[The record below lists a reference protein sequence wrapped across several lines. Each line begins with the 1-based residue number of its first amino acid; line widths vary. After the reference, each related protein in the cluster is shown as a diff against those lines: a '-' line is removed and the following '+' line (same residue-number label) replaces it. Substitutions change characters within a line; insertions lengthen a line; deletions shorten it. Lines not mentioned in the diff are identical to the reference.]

1 MMRIHGLYLHNIRGI
16 SQLEL
21 SELPETGVVV
31 IHGDNE
37 AGKSTIMD
45 AIDACL
51 NYKYSGFPK
60 DIKSLVPA
68 DGSGWPEI
76 RLDLSIGPYRME
88 IYKQFSSSAASKKCE
103 LKLHSPKKARLRG
116 DEAENEF
123 RSIISEYLDTDLL
136 DALFVRQGK
145 LHHSLAAA
153 GIPSVESSL
162 QSGHIWN
169 EGNGSANAT
178 AKDSGDATAKDTAGI
193 ASEIPENAGFFTV
206 SGTSTEQA
214 QEESRLLAAVNAE
227 YSRYYTAK
235 TGKSAK
241 ELKAA
246 EEELS
251 AARSRYDEAKKQL
264 DHVAGYV
271 AEYEELSEREKLA
284 AGEIPNAEQEYAN
297 AEAAK
302 QNAETVQQRLSDAVD
317 SVRQAMQQKNSQSEL
332 LEVRTALIDELE
344 QEQSRRDEL
353 SAQLQQAEETAAQEA
368 VIIDQLQDTK
378 NKADAKYRVQRD
390 RHKAV
395 RVSSNKLRN
404 AQRAQE
410 LRDLLDTV
418 EGIDIKIAE
427 ARAELAALPA
437 YIDRSAWQRLRQAH
451 DDVVVEQKLA
461 DAHAARLELCAGSPT
476 TVTVVDDTGS
486 RDISLG
492 SAVQSGAGEH
502 DEQAT
507 EKFQP
512 EHSLA
517 LSDGMSLQFGDI
529 TAVYRSAHREQED
542 SQSAV
547 SALEQSRAQLDELLR
562 EFHCSDLESAEKIYT
577 RCDALEG
584 EITALR
590 NRRAGVVGDK
600 DIDDVVQELAG
611 LDQYAKDGGAVD
623 LGTEPGTAPTEPGTA
638 PTESGTETSADQLAG
653 LTADEIAAEL
663 SAAEAAEERA
673 REELEVAANKLAAYD
688 GRPAETEAM
697 RVRERYGLA
706 NERVVAAEEK
716 VSASADSASM
726 EKLRENVELANMH
739 WQKALN
745 EREAAQ
751 AAADDADVSM
761 AMRNWEGAKAHLA
774 QLQKT
779 IRDAENRKLALT
791 SHIEAAT
798 GAAERLHKAEAQLE
812 NRKADYAVVERRA
825 HAAARL
831 RETLIRHRD
840 AARQR
845 YMEPFARE
853 LERFARVVFDQSVS
867 FELDESLAISQRI
880 IGDQALETEHLSG
893 GAQEQLALL
902 VRFAVAAL
910 TARGQQGSTTAGE
923 LPIIP
928 VPVMVDDALGS
939 TDARR
944 LRLMATLFSEIARQ
958 TQVFVL
964 TCMPERYSRVVGAQR
979 YSMRELTAG

>member
-1 MMRIHGLYLHNIRGI
+1 MMRIHSLNLHNVRGI

-103 LKLHSPKKARLRG
+103 LKFQSPKKASLRG

-123 RSIISEYLDTDLL
+123 RVIISEYLDTDLL

-162 QSGHIWN
+162 QSGHIWY
-169 EGNGSANAT
+169 EGNGSVNTT
-178 AKDSGDATAKDTAGI
+178 AQDIAGTAI
-193 ASEIPENAGFFTV
+193 EIPENVDFSPV

-227 YSRYYTAK
+227 YARYYTAK
-235 TGKSAK
+235 TGKPAK

-246 EEELS
+246 EEELN
-251 AARSRYDEAKKQL
+251 AAQSRYDEAKKQL

-284 AGEIPNAEQEYAN
+284 AGEIPDAEHEYAN
-297 AEAAK
+297 SEAAK
-302 QNAETVQQRLSDAVD
+302 QNAETVQQRLSDAVE
-317 SVRQAMQQKNSQSEL
+317 SVRQAMQQKNSQLEL
-332 LEVRTALIDELE
+332 LEARTALIDELK

-353 SAQLQQAEETAAQEA
+353 SEQLQQAEEAARQEA

-378 NKADAKYRVQRD
+378 NKADAKYRAQRD

-395 RVSSNKLRN
+395 RAASSKLRN

-410 LRDLLDTV
+410 LRHLLDQV
-418 EGIDIKIAE
+418 EGIDTKIGE

-486 RDISLG
+486 REISLG
-492 SAVQSGAGEH
+492 SPVLSGAGEH

-517 LSDGMSLQFGDI
+517 LSDGMSVQFGDI
-529 TAVYRSAHREQED
+529 TAIYRSAQREQED
-542 SQSAV
+542 TQSAL
-547 SALEQSRAQLDELLR
+547 SALEQARAHLDELLR
-562 EFHCSDLESAEKIYT
+562 EFQCSDLESAEKIYT
-577 RCDALEG
+577 TCDALDG

-611 LDQYAKDGGAVD
+611 LDQYVNDGGVAD
-623 LGTEPGTAPTEPGTA
+623 SGTEPDTEIA
-638 PTESGTETSADQLAG
+638 TETSADQLAG
-653 LTADEIAAEL
+653 LTVDEIATEL
-663 SAAEAAEERA
+663 STAEAAEEQA
-673 REELEVAANKLAAYD
+673 REELEDAANKLAVYD

-706 NERVVAAEEK
+706 TERVVNAKEK
-716 VSASADSASM
+716 VSVSADSASM

-739 WQKALN
+739 WQQAIN

-761 AMRNWEGAKAHLA
+761 AMRNWEGAKAHLV
-774 QLQKT
+774 QLQRT
-779 IRDAENRKLALT
+779 IREAENRKLALT

-798 GAAERLHKAEAQLE
+798 GAAERLHKAEAALE

-880 IGDQALETEHLSG
+880 IGDEALETEHLSG

-910 TARGQQGSTTAGE
+910 TAHGQQGSTAAGE

>member
-1 MMRIHGLYLHNIRGI
+1 MMRIHALNLHNVRGI
-16 SQLEL
+16 SQMEL
-21 SELPETGVVV
+21 SELPEAGVIV

-45 AIDACL
+45 AINACL
-51 NYKYSGFPK
+51 NRRYSGFPK
-60 DIKSLVPA
+60 EIKSLVPA

-103 LKLHSPKKARLRG
+103 LKFQSPKRASLRG

-123 RSIISEYLDTDLL
+123 RSIISEYLDTKLL
-136 DALFVRQGK
+136 KTLFVRQGEID
-145 LHHSLAAA
+145 HSLAAA

-162 QSGHIWN
+162 QSGHTWN
-169 EGNGSANAT
+169 EGNGSAHART
-178 AKDSGDATAKDTAGI
+178 KDIAGI
-193 ASEIPENAGFFTV
+193 ASEISENAGFSTAP
-206 SGTSTEQA
+206 GTSTEQA

-227 YSRYYTAK
+227 YARYYTAK
-235 TGKSAK
+235 TGKPAK

-246 EEELS
+246 KEELS
-251 AARSRYDEAKKQL
+251 AAQSRYDEAKKQL
-264 DHVAGYV
+264 DDVARYV
-271 AEYEELSEREKLA
+271 AEYEELSEREKIA
-284 AGEIPNAEQEYAN
+284 AGEIPNAEQEYADS
-297 AEAAK
+297 EAAK
-302 QNAETVQQRLSDAVD
+302 QNAETVQQRLSDAVE

-332 LEVRTALIDELE
+332 LEARTALINELE
-344 QEQSRRDEL
+344 QEQSSRDEL
-353 SAQLQQAEETAAQEA
+353 SEQLQQAEEAATKEA
-368 VIIDQLQDTK
+368 VIIDQLLDMK
-378 NKADAKYRVQRD
+378 NKADTKYRAQRD
-390 RHKAV
+390 RHKAA
-395 RVSSNKLRN
+395 RVASNKLRN

-410 LRDLLDTV
+410 LRHLLDKV
-418 EGIDIKIAE
+418 EGIDTKIAE
-427 ARAELAALPA
+427 ARAQLAALPA

-486 RDISLG
+486 REISLG
-492 SAVQSGAGEH
+492 SAVQSGAGEF
-502 DEQAT
+502 DEHAT

-517 LSDGMSLQFGDI
+517 LSDGMSVQFGDI
-529 TAVYRSAHREQED
+529 TAIYRSAQREQED
-542 SQSAV
+542 TQSAL
-547 SALEQSRAQLDELLR
+547 STLEHARAHLDELLR
-562 EFHCSDLESAEKIYT
+562 EFQCSDLESAEKIYT
-577 RCDALEG
+577 KCDALDG

-590 NRRAGVVGDK
+590 NRRAGVVGEK

-611 LDQYAKDGGAVD
+611 LKQYAEDGGVAD
-623 LGTEPGTAPTEPGTA
+623 SGTEPGP
-638 PTESGTETSADQLAG
+638 ETSADQLAG
-653 LTADEIAAEL
+653 FTADEIAAEL
-663 SAAEAAEERA
+663 SAAEAAEEKA
-673 REELEVAANKLAAYD
+673 REELEAAANKLAVYD

-706 NERVVAAEEK
+706 TERVVNAEEK

-726 EKLRENVELANMH
+726 EKLREKVELTNMQ
-739 WQKALN
+739 WQQAIN

-751 AAADDADVSM
+751 AASDDADVSM
-761 AMRNWEGAKAHLA
+761 AVRDWEGAKAHLV

-779 IRDAENRKLALT
+779 IREAENRKLALT

-812 NRKADYAVVERRA
+812 NRKTDYAVVERRA
-825 HAAARL
+825 HAAHRL

-867 FELDESLAISQRI
+867 FELDEDLAISQRI
-880 IGDQALETEHLSG
+880 IGDEALETEHLSG

-910 TARGQQGSTTAGE
+910 TAHGQQGSTGAGE

-964 TCMPERYSRVVGAQR
+964 TCMPDRYSRVVDAQR

>member
-1 MMRIHGLYLHNIRGI
+1 
-16 SQLEL
+16 
-21 SELPETGVVV
+21 
-31 IHGDNE
+31 
-37 AGKSTIMD
+37 
-45 AIDACL
+45 
-51 NYKYSGFPK
+51 
-60 DIKSLVPA
+60 
-68 DGSGWPEI
+68 
-76 RLDLSIGPYRME
+76 
-88 IYKQFSSSAASKKCE
+88 
-103 LKLHSPKKARLRG
+103 
-116 DEAENEF
+116 
-123 RSIISEYLDTDLL
+123 
-136 DALFVRQGK
+136 
-145 LHHSLAAA
+145 
-153 GIPSVESSL
+153 
-162 QSGHIWN
+162 
-169 EGNGSANAT
+169 
-178 AKDSGDATAKDTAGI
+178 
-193 ASEIPENAGFFTV
+193 
-206 SGTSTEQA
+206 
-214 QEESRLLAAVNAE
+214 
-227 YSRYYTAK
+227 
-235 TGKSAK
+235 
-241 ELKAA
+241 
-246 EEELS
+246 
-251 AARSRYDEAKKQL
+251 
-264 DHVAGYV
+264 
-271 AEYEELSEREKLA
+271 
-284 AGEIPNAEQEYAN
+284 
-297 AEAAK
+297 
-302 QNAETVQQRLSDAVD
+302 
-317 SVRQAMQQKNSQSEL
+317 MQQKNSQLEL
-332 LEVRTALIDELE
+332 LEARTALIDELK

-353 SAQLQQAEETAAQEA
+353 SEQLQQAEEAARQEA

-378 NKADAKYRVQRD
+378 NKADAKYRAQRD

-395 RVSSNKLRN
+395 RVASSKLRN

-410 LRDLLDTV
+410 LRHLLDQV
-418 EGIDIKIAE
+418 EGIDTKIGE

-486 RDISLG
+486 REISLG
-492 SAVQSGAGEH
+492 SPVLSGAGEH

-517 LSDGMSLQFGDI
+517 LSDGMSVQFGDI
-529 TAVYRSAHREQED
+529 TAIYRSAQREQED
-542 SQSAV
+542 TQSAL
-547 SALEQSRAQLDELLR
+547 SALEQARAHLDELLR
-562 EFHCSDLESAEKIYT
+562 EFQCSDLESAEKVYT
-577 RCDALEG
+577 TCDALDG

-611 LDQYAKDGGAVD
+611 LDQYVNDGGVAD
-623 LGTEPGTAPTEPGTA
+623 SGTEPGTEIA
-638 PTESGTETSADQLAG
+638 TETSADQLAG
-653 LTADEIAAEL
+653 LTVDEIATEL
-663 SAAEAAEERA
+663 STAEAAEEQA
-673 REELEVAANKLAAYD
+673 REELEDAANKLAVYD

-706 NERVVAAEEK
+706 TERVVNAKEK
-716 VSASADSASM
+716 VSVSADSASM

-739 WQKALN
+739 WQQAIN

-761 AMRNWEGAKAHLA
+761 AMRNWEGAKAHLV
-774 QLQKT
+774 QLQRT
-779 IRDAENRKLALT
+779 IREAENRKLALT

-880 IGDQALETEHLSG
+880 IGDEALETEHLSG

-910 TARGQQGSTTAGE
+910 TAHGQQGSTAAGE

>member
-88 IYKQFSSSAASKKCE
+88 IYKQFSISAASKKCE

-169 EGNGSANAT
+169 EGTGSANAT
-178 AKDSGDATAKDTAGI
+178 AKDTGDATAKDKAGI
-193 ASEIPENAGFFTV
+193 ASESPENAGFFTV
-206 SGTSTEQA
+206 SGTNTEQA

-227 YSRYYTAK
+227 YARYYTAK

-251 AARSRYDEAKKQL
+251 AAQTRYDEAKKQL

-332 LEVRTALIDELE
+332 LEARTALIDELA

-353 SAQLQQAEETAAQEA
+353 STQLQQAEETAAQEA

-418 EGIDIKIAE
+418 KGIDTKIAE

-476 TVTVVDDTGS
+476 TVTVVDDAGS

-492 SAVQSGAGEH
+492 SSGQSGAGEH

-517 LSDGMSLQFGDI
+517 LSDGMSVQFGDI
-529 TAVYRSAHREQED
+529 TAVYRSAQREQED
-542 SQSAV
+542 SQSAL
-547 SALEQSRAQLDELLR
+547 SALEQARAHLDELLR

-577 RCDALEG
+577 KCDALDG

-600 DIDDVVQELAG
+600 DIDDAVQELAG
-611 LDQYAKDGGAVD
+611 LDQYAKDGGLAD
-623 LGTEPGTAPTEPGTA
+623 SGTEPGTA
-638 PTESGTETSADQLAG
+638 PTESGTEMSADQLAG

-663 SAAEAAEERA
+663 NAAEAAEEQA

-706 NERVVAAEEK
+706 IERVVAAEEK

-739 WQKALN
+739 WQQALN

-751 AAADDADVSM
+751 AAAEDADVSM

-825 HAAARL
+825 QAAARL

-880 IGDQALETEHLSG
+880 IGDEALATEHLSG

-910 TARGQQGSTTAGE
+910 TARGQQGSTAAGE

>member
-1 MMRIHGLYLHNIRGI
+1 MMRIHSLNLHNVRGI

-103 LKLHSPKKARLRG
+103 LKFQSPKKASLRG

-123 RSIISEYLDTDLL
+123 RVIISEYLDTDLL

-162 QSGHIWN
+162 QSGHIWY
-169 EGNGSANAT
+169 EGNGSVNTT
-178 AKDSGDATAKDTAGI
+178 AQDIAGTAI
-193 ASEIPENAGFFTV
+193 ENSENVDFSSV

-227 YSRYYTAK
+227 YARYYTAK
-235 TGKSAK
+235 TGKPAK

-246 EEELS
+246 EEELN
-251 AARSRYDEAKKQL
+251 AAQSRYDEAKKQL

-284 AGEIPNAEQEYAN
+284 AGEIPDAEHEYAN
-297 AEAAK
+297 SEAAK
-302 QNAETVQQRLSDAVD
+302 QNAETVQQRLSDAVE
-317 SVRQAMQQKNSQSEL
+317 SVRQAMQQKNSQLEL
-332 LEVRTALIDELE
+332 LEARTALIDELK

-353 SAQLQQAEETAAQEA
+353 SEQLQQAEEAARQEA

-378 NKADAKYRVQRD
+378 NKADAKYRAQRD
-390 RHKAV
+390 RHKGV
-395 RVSSNKLRN
+395 RVASSKLRN

-410 LRDLLDTV
+410 LRHLLDQV
-418 EGIDIKIAE
+418 EGIDTKIAE
-427 ARAELAALPA
+427 ARAELAALPS

-486 RDISLG
+486 REISLG
-492 SAVQSGAGEH
+492 SPVLSGAGEH

-517 LSDGMSLQFGDI
+517 LSDGMSVQFGDI
-529 TAVYRSAHREQED
+529 TAIYRSAQREQED
-542 SQSAV
+542 TQSAL
-547 SALEQSRAQLDELLR
+547 SALEQARAHLDELLR
-562 EFHCSDLESAEKIYT
+562 EFQCSDLESAEKVYT
-577 RCDALEG
+577 TCDALDG

-590 NRRAGVVGDK
+590 NRRAGVAGDK
-600 DIDDVVQELAG
+600 DMDDVVQELAG
-611 LDQYAKDGGAVD
+611 LDQYANDGGVAD
-623 LGTEPGTAPTEPGTA
+623 SGTEPGTEIA
-638 PTESGTETSADQLAG
+638 TETSADQLAG
-653 LTADEIAAEL
+653 LTVDEIATEL
-663 SAAEAAEERA
+663 STAEAAEEQA
-673 REELEVAANKLAAYD
+673 REELEAAANKLAVYD

-706 NERVVAAEEK
+706 TERVVNAKEK
-716 VSASADSASM
+716 VSVSADSASM

-739 WQKALN
+739 WQQAIN

-761 AMRNWEGAKAHLA
+761 AMRNWEGAKAHLV
-774 QLQKT
+774 QLQRT

-880 IGDQALETEHLSG
+880 IGDEALETEHLSG

-910 TARGQQGSTTAGE
+910 TAHGQQGSTAAGE

>member
-162 QSGHIWN
+162 QSGHFWN
-169 EGNGSANAT
+169 KNNGSANAT
-178 AKDSGDATAKDTAGI
+178 AKDTADI
-193 ASEIPENAGFFTV
+193 ASESPENAGFFTV

-227 YSRYYTAK
+227 YARYYTAK

-251 AARSRYDEAKKQL
+251 AAQTRYDEAKKQL

-332 LEVRTALIDELE
+332 LEARTALIDELA

-353 SAQLQQAEETAAQEA
+353 STQLQQAEETAAQEA

-418 EGIDIKIAE
+418 KGIDTKIAE

-476 TVTVVDDTGS
+476 TVTVVDDAGS

-492 SAVQSGAGEH
+492 SSGQSGAGEH

-517 LSDGMSLQFGDI
+517 LSDGMSVQFGDI
-529 TAVYRSAHREQED
+529 TAVYRSAQREQED
-542 SQSAV
+542 SQSAL
-547 SALEQSRAQLDELLR
+547 SALEQARAHLDELLR

-577 RCDALEG
+577 KCDALDG

-600 DIDDVVQELAG
+600 DIDGAVQELAG
-611 LDQYAKDGGAVD
+611 LDQYAKDGGLAD
-623 LGTEPGTAPTEPGTA
+623 SGTEPGTA
-638 PTESGTETSADQLAG
+638 PTESGTEMSADQLAG

-663 SAAEAAEERA
+663 NAAEAAEEQA
-673 REELEVAANKLAAYD
+673 REELEVAANKLAAND

-706 NERVVAAEEK
+706 TERVVAAEEK

-739 WQKALN
+739 WQQALN

-751 AAADDADVSM
+751 AAAEDADVSM

-825 HAAARL
+825 QAAARL

-880 IGDQALETEHLSG
+880 IGDEALATEHLSG

-910 TARGQQGSTTAGE
+910 TARGQQGSTAAGE

>member
-1 MMRIHGLYLHNIRGI
+1 MMRIHSLNLHNVRGI

-103 LKLHSPKKARLRG
+103 LKFQSPKKASLRG

-123 RSIISEYLDTDLL
+123 RVIISEYLDTDLL

-153 GIPSVESSL
+153 GIPSVETSL
-162 QSGHIWN
+162 QSGHIWY
-169 EGNGSANAT
+169 EGNGSVNTT
-178 AKDSGDATAKDTAGI
+178 AQDIAGTAI
-193 ASEIPENAGFFTV
+193 EIPENVDFSPV
-206 SGTSTEQA
+206 LGTSTEQA

-227 YSRYYTAK
+227 YARYYTAK
-235 TGKSAK
+235 TGKPAK

-246 EEELS
+246 EEELN
-251 AARSRYDEAKKQL
+251 AAQSRYDEAKKQL

-284 AGEIPNAEQEYAN
+284 AGEIPDAEHEYAN
-297 AEAAK
+297 SEAVK
-302 QNAETVQQRLSDAVD
+302 QNAETVQQRLSDAVE
-317 SVRQAMQQKNSQSEL
+317 SVRQAMQQKNSQLEL
-332 LEVRTALIDELE
+332 LEARTALIDELK

-353 SAQLQQAEETAAQEA
+353 SEQLQQAEEAARQEA

-378 NKADAKYRVQRD
+378 NKADAKYRAQRD

-395 RVSSNKLRN
+395 RVASSKLRN

-410 LRDLLDTV
+410 LRHLLDQV
-418 EGIDIKIAE
+418 EGIDTKIGE

-486 RDISLG
+486 REISLG
-492 SAVQSGAGEH
+492 SPVLSGAGEH

-517 LSDGMSLQFGDI
+517 LSDGMSVQFGDI
-529 TAVYRSAHREQED
+529 TAIYRSAQREQED
-542 SQSAV
+542 TQSAL
-547 SALEQSRAQLDELLR
+547 SALEQARAHLDELLR
-562 EFHCSDLESAEKIYT
+562 EFQCSDLESAEKIYT
-577 RCDALEG
+577 TCDALDG

-611 LDQYAKDGGAVD
+611 LDQYVNDGGVAD
-623 LGTEPGTAPTEPGTA
+623 SGTEPGTEIA
-638 PTESGTETSADQLAG
+638 TETSADQLAG
-653 LTADEIAAEL
+653 LTVDEIATEL
-663 SAAEAAEERA
+663 STAEAAEEQA
-673 REELEVAANKLAAYD
+673 REELEDAANKLAVYD

-706 NERVVAAEEK
+706 TERVVNAKEK
-716 VSASADSASM
+716 VSVSADSASM

-739 WQKALN
+739 WQQAIN

-761 AMRNWEGAKAHLA
+761 AMRNWEGAKAHLV
-774 QLQKT
+774 QLQRT
-779 IRDAENRKLALT
+779 IREAENRKLALT

-880 IGDQALETEHLSG
+880 IGDEALETEHLSG

-910 TARGQQGSTTAGE
+910 TAHGQQGSTAAGE

>member
-1 MMRIHGLYLHNIRGI
+1 MMRIHGLNLHNIRGI

-76 RLDLSIGPYRME
+76 RLDLSIGPDRME

-103 LKLHSPKKARLRG
+103 LKFHSPKKARLRG

-214 QEESRLLAAVNAE
+214 QEETRLLAAVNAE
-227 YSRYYTAK
+227 YARYYTAK

-251 AARSRYDEAKKQL
+251 AARSRYDEAKNQL

-284 AGEIPNAEQEYAN
+284 TGEIPNAEQEYAK

-332 LEVRTALIDELE
+332 LEARTALIDELE

-353 SAQLQQAEETAAQEA
+353 SAQLQQAEEAAAQEA

-378 NKADAKYRVQRD
+378 NKADAKYRAQRD

-395 RVSSNKLRN
+395 RMSSNKLRN

-418 EGIDIKIAE
+418 EGIDTKIAE

-476 TVTVVDDTGS
+476 TVTVVDDAGS

-492 SAVQSGAGEH
+492 SAVQSGGGEH

-517 LSDGMSLQFGDI
+517 LSDGMSVQFGDI
-529 TAVYRSAHREQED
+529 TAVYRSAQREQED
-542 SQSAV
+542 SQSAL
-547 SALEQSRAQLDELLR
+547 SALEQARAHLDELLR

-577 RCDALEG
+577 KCDALDG
-584 EITALR
+584 AITALR

-611 LDQYAKDGGAVD
+611 LDQYAKDGGVV
-623 LGTEPGTAPTEPGTA
+623 GPGTEPGTA
-638 PTESGTETSADQLAG
+638 PTESGTAPAESGTEMSADQLAR
-653 LTADEIAAEL
+653 LTADEIATEL
-663 SAAEAAEERA
+663 NAAEAAEEQA

-706 NERVVAAEEK
+706 AERVVAAEEK

-726 EKLRENVELANMH
+726 EKLRENVELANLH

-774 QLQKT
+774 QLQET

-867 FELDESLAISQRI
+867 FELDENLAISQRI
-880 IGDQALETEHLSG
+880 ISDEALETEHLSG

-910 TARGQQGSTTAGE
+910 TARGQQGSTATGG

>member
-1 MMRIHGLYLHNIRGI
+1 MMRIHSLNLHNVRGV

-103 LKLHSPKKARLRG
+103 LKFQSPKKASLRG

-178 AKDSGDATAKDTAGI
+178 AKDTEGI
-193 ASEIPENAGFFTV
+193 ANEISENASFSTV

-214 QEESRLLAAVNAE
+214 QEESRLLAAVNEECA
-227 YSRYYTAK
+227 RYYTAK
-235 TGKSAK
+235 TGKPAK

-251 AARSRYDEAKKQL
+251 AAQSRYDEAKKQL

-284 AGEIPNAEQEYAN
+284 ADEIPIAEQEYAN
-297 AEAAK
+297 SEAAK
-302 QNAETVQQRLSDAVD
+302 QNAETVQQRLSDAVE

-332 LEVRTALIDELE
+332 LEARTALIDELE
-344 QEQSRRDEL
+344 QQQSRRDEL
-353 SAQLQQAEETAAQEA
+353 SEQLQQAEEAATQEA
-368 VIIDQLQDTK
+368 VIIDQLQDAK
-378 NKADAKYRVQRD
+378 NKADTKYRAQRD
-390 RHKAV
+390 RHKAA
-395 RVSSNKLRN
+395 RVASNKIRN

-410 LRDLLDTV
+410 LRHLLDKV
-418 EGIDIKIAE
+418 ERIDTKIAE

-451 DDVVVEQKLA
+451 DEVVVEQKLA
-461 DAHAARLELCAGSPT
+461 DAHAARLELSATSPT
-476 TVTVVDDTGS
+476 MVTVVDDTGS
-486 RDISLG
+486 REISLG
-492 SAVQSGAGEH
+492 SAVQSRAREL

-507 EKFQP
+507 EQSQP

-517 LSDGMSLQFGDI
+517 LSDGMSVQFGDV
-529 TAVYRSAHREQED
+529 TAIYRSAQREQED
-542 SQSAV
+542 TQSAL
-547 SALEQSRAQLDELLR
+547 SAFEQARAHLDELLR
-562 EFHCSDLESAEKIYT
+562 EFQCSDLESAEKIYSK
-577 RCDALEG
+577 CDALDG

-611 LDQYAKDGGAVD
+611 LKQYAKDGGIAD
-623 LGTEPGTAPTEPGTA
+623 SGTEPGT
-638 PTESGTETSADQLAG
+638 ETNADQLAG
-653 LTADEIAAEL
+653 LTADEIATEL
-663 SAAEAAEERA
+663 STAEAAEEQA
-673 REELEVAANKLAAYD
+673 REELEAAANKLAVYD
-688 GRPAETEAM
+688 GRPADTEAM
-697 RVRERYGLA
+697 RVRERYSLA
-706 NERVVAAEEK
+706 TERVVNAEEK
-716 VSASADSASM
+716 VSANADSASM

-739 WQKALN
+739 WQQAIN

-761 AMRNWEGAKAHLA
+761 AMRNWEGARAHLV
-774 QLQKT
+774 QLQRT
-779 IRDAENRKLALT
+779 IREAENRKLALT

-798 GAAERLHKAEAQLE
+798 GAAERLHMAEAQLE

-825 HAAARL
+825 HAASRL

-867 FELDESLAISQRI
+867 FELDENLAISQRI
-880 IGDQALETEHLSG
+880 IGDEAVETEHLSG

-910 TARGQQGSTTAGE
+910 TAHGQQGSTAAGE

>member
-1 MMRIHGLYLHNIRGI
+1 MMRIHSLNLHNVRGI

-103 LKLHSPKKARLRG
+103 LKFQSPKKASLRG

-123 RSIISEYLDTDLL
+123 RVIISEYLDTDLL

-162 QSGHIWN
+162 QSGHVWY
-169 EGNGSANAT
+169 EGNGSVNTT
-178 AKDSGDATAKDTAGI
+178 AQDIAGTAI
-193 ASEIPENAGFFTV
+193 EIPENVDFSPV

-227 YSRYYTAK
+227 YARYYTAK
-235 TGKSAK
+235 TGKPAK

-246 EEELS
+246 EEELN
-251 AARSRYDEAKKQL
+251 AAQSRYDEAKKQL

-284 AGEIPNAEQEYAN
+284 AGEIPDAEHEYAN
-297 AEAAK
+297 SEAAK
-302 QNAETVQQRLSDAVD
+302 QNAETVQQRLSDAVE
-317 SVRQAMQQKNSQSEL
+317 SVRQAMQQKNSQLEL
-332 LEVRTALIDELE
+332 LEARTALIDELK

-353 SAQLQQAEETAAQEA
+353 SEQLQQAEEAARQEA

-378 NKADAKYRVQRD
+378 NKADAKYRAQRD

-395 RVSSNKLRN
+395 RVASSKLRN

-410 LRDLLDTV
+410 LRHLLDQV
-418 EGIDIKIAE
+418 EGIDTKIGE

-486 RDISLG
+486 REISLG
-492 SAVQSGAGEH
+492 SPVLSGAGEH

-517 LSDGMSLQFGDI
+517 LSDGMSVQFGDI
-529 TAVYRSAHREQED
+529 TAIYRSAQREQED
-542 SQSAV
+542 TQSAL
-547 SALEQSRAQLDELLR
+547 SALEQARAHLDELLR
-562 EFHCSDLESAEKIYT
+562 EFQCSDLESAEKVYT
-577 RCDALEG
+577 TCDALDG

-611 LDQYAKDGGAVD
+611 LDQYVNDGGVAD
-623 LGTEPGTAPTEPGTA
+623 SGTEPGTEIA
-638 PTESGTETSADQLAG
+638 TETSADQLAG
-653 LTADEIAAEL
+653 LTVDEIATEL
-663 SAAEAAEERA
+663 STAEAAEEQA
-673 REELEVAANKLAAYD
+673 REELEDAANKLAVYD

-706 NERVVAAEEK
+706 TERVVNAKEK
-716 VSASADSASM
+716 VSVSADSASM

-739 WQKALN
+739 WQQAIN

-761 AMRNWEGAKAHLA
+761 AMRNWEGAKAHLV
-774 QLQKT
+774 QLQRT
-779 IRDAENRKLALT
+779 IRETENRKLALT

-798 GAAERLHKAEAQLE
+798 GAAERLHMAEAQLE

-825 HAAARL
+825 HAASRL

-867 FELDESLAISQRI
+867 FELDENLAISQRI
-880 IGDQALETEHLSG
+880 IGDEAVETEHLSG

-910 TARGQQGSTTAGE
+910 TAHGQQGSTAAGE

>member
-1 MMRIHGLYLHNIRGI
+1 MMRIHSLNLHNVRGI

-103 LKLHSPKKARLRG
+103 LKFQSPKKASLRG

-169 EGNGSANAT
+169 EGNGSANA
-178 AKDSGDATAKDTAGI
+178 KAKDTEGI
-193 ASEIPENAGFFTV
+193 ANEISENASFSTV

-214 QEESRLLAAVNAE
+214 QEESRLLAAVNEE
-227 YSRYYTAK
+227 YARYYTAK
-235 TGKSAK
+235 TGKPAK

-251 AARSRYDEAKKQL
+251 AAQSRYDEAKKQL

-284 AGEIPNAEQEYAN
+284 ADEIPIAEQEYAN
-297 AEAAK
+297 SEAAK
-302 QNAETVQQRLSDAVD
+302 QNAETVQQRLSDAVE

-332 LEVRTALIDELE
+332 LEARTALIDELE
-344 QEQSRRDEL
+344 QQQSRRDEL
-353 SAQLQQAEETAAQEA
+353 SEQLQQAEEAATQEA
-368 VIIDQLQDTK
+368 VIIDQLQDAK
-378 NKADAKYRVQRD
+378 NKADTKYRAQRD
-390 RHKAV
+390 RHKAA
-395 RVSSNKLRN
+395 RVASNKIRN

-410 LRDLLDTV
+410 LRHLLDKV
-418 EGIDIKIAE
+418 EGIDTKIAE

-451 DDVVVEQKLA
+451 DEVVVEQKLA
-461 DAHAARLELCAGSPT
+461 DAHAARLELSATSPT
-476 TVTVVDDTGS
+476 MVTVVDDTGS
-486 RDISLG
+486 REISLG
-492 SAVQSGAGEH
+492 SAVQSRAREL

-507 EKFQP
+507 EQSQP

-517 LSDGMSLQFGDI
+517 LSDGMSVQFGDV
-529 TAVYRSAHREQED
+529 TAIYRSAQREQED
-542 SQSAV
+542 TQSAL
-547 SALEQSRAQLDELLR
+547 SAFEQARAHLDELLR
-562 EFHCSDLESAEKIYT
+562 EFQCSDLESAEKIYSK
-577 RCDALEG
+577 CDALDG

-611 LDQYAKDGGAVD
+611 LKQYAKDSGIAD
-623 LGTEPGTAPTEPGTA
+623 SGTEPGT
-638 PTESGTETSADQLAG
+638 ETNADQLAG
-653 LTADEIAAEL
+653 LTADEIATEL
-663 SAAEAAEERA
+663 STAEAAEEQA
-673 REELEVAANKLAAYD
+673 REELEAAANKLAVYD
-688 GRPAETEAM
+688 GRPADTEAM
-697 RVRERYGLA
+697 RVRERYSLA
-706 NERVVAAEEK
+706 TERVVNAEEK
-716 VSASADSASM
+716 VSANADSASM

-739 WQKALN
+739 WQQAIN

-761 AMRNWEGAKAHLA
+761 AMRNWEGARAHLV
-774 QLQKT
+774 QLQRT
-779 IRDAENRKLALT
+779 IREAENRKLALT

-798 GAAERLHKAEAQLE
+798 GAAERLHMAEAQLE

-825 HAAARL
+825 HAASRL

-867 FELDESLAISQRI
+867 FELDENLAISQRI
-880 IGDQALETEHLSG
+880 IGDEAVETEHLSG

-910 TARGQQGSTTAGE
+910 TAHGQQGSTAAGE

>member
-1 MMRIHGLYLHNIRGI
+1 MMRIHGLNLHNIRGI

-45 AIDACL
+45 AIDVCL

-76 RLDLSIGPYRME
+76 RLELSIGPYRME

-169 EGNGSANAT
+169 ENNGSANAT

-193 ASEIPENAGFFTV
+193 ASEIPENAGFFSV

-214 QEESRLLAAVNAE
+214 QEETRLLAAVNAE
-227 YSRYYTAK
+227 YARYYTAK
-235 TGKSAK
+235 TGKPAK

-251 AARSRYDEAKKQL
+251 AAQTRYDEAKKQL

-332 LEVRTALIDELE
+332 LEARTALIDELA

-353 SAQLQQAEETAAQEA
+353 STQLQQAEETAAQEA

-418 EGIDIKIAE
+418 KGIDTKIAE

-476 TVTVVDDTGS
+476 TVTVVDDAGS

-492 SAVQSGAGEH
+492 SSGQSGAGEH

-517 LSDGMSLQFGDI
+517 LSDGMSVQFGDI
-529 TAVYRSAHREQED
+529 TAVYRSAQREQED
-542 SQSAV
+542 SQSAL
-547 SALEQSRAQLDELLR
+547 SALEQARAHLDELLR

-577 RCDALEG
+577 KCDALDG

-600 DIDDVVQELAG
+600 DIDGAVQELAG
-611 LDQYAKDGGAVD
+611 LDQYAKDGGLAD
-623 LGTEPGTAPTEPGTA
+623 SGTEPGTA
-638 PTESGTETSADQLAG
+638 PTESGTEMSADQLAG

-663 SAAEAAEERA
+663 NAAEAAEEQA
-673 REELEVAANKLAAYD
+673 REELEVAANKLAAND

-706 NERVVAAEEK
+706 TERVVAAEEK

-739 WQKALN
+739 WQQALN

-751 AAADDADVSM
+751 AAAEDADVSM

-825 HAAARL
+825 QAAARL

-880 IGDQALETEHLSG
+880 IGDEALATEHLSG

-910 TARGQQGSTTAGE
+910 TARGQQGSTAAGE

>member
-1 MMRIHGLYLHNIRGI
+1 MMRIHSLNLHNVRGI

-76 RLDLSIGPYRME
+76 RIDLSIGPYRME

-103 LKLHSPKKARLRG
+103 LKFQSPKKASLRG

-123 RSIISEYLDTDLL
+123 RVIISEYLDTDLL

-162 QSGHIWN
+162 QSGHIWY
-169 EGNGSANAT
+169 EGNGSVNTT
-178 AKDSGDATAKDTAGI
+178 AQDIAGTAI
-193 ASEIPENAGFFTV
+193 ENSENVDFSPV

-227 YSRYYTAK
+227 YARYYTAK
-235 TGKSAK
+235 TGKPAK

-246 EEELS
+246 EEELN
-251 AARSRYDEAKKQL
+251 AAQSRYDEAKKQL

-284 AGEIPNAEQEYAN
+284 AGEIPDAEHEYAN
-297 AEAAK
+297 SEAAK
-302 QNAETVQQRLSDAVD
+302 QNAETVQQRLSDAVE
-317 SVRQAMQQKNSQSEL
+317 SVRQAMQQKNSQLEL
-332 LEVRTALIDELE
+332 LEARTALIDELK

-353 SAQLQQAEETAAQEA
+353 SEQLQQAEEAARQEA

-378 NKADAKYRVQRD
+378 NKADAKYRAQRD

-395 RVSSNKLRN
+395 RVASSKLRN

-410 LRDLLDTV
+410 LRHLLDQV
-418 EGIDIKIAE
+418 EGIDTKIGE

-486 RDISLG
+486 REISLG
-492 SAVQSGAGEH
+492 SPVLSGAGEH

-517 LSDGMSLQFGDI
+517 LSDGMSVQFGDI
-529 TAVYRSAHREQED
+529 TAIYRSAQREQED
-542 SQSAV
+542 AESAL
-547 SALEQSRAQLDELLR
+547 SALEQARAHLDELLR
-562 EFHCSDLESAEKIYT
+562 EFQCSDLESAEKIYT
-577 RCDALEG
+577 TCDALDG

-611 LDQYAKDGGAVD
+611 LDQYVNDGGVAD
-623 LGTEPGTAPTEPGTA
+623 SGTEPGTEIA
-638 PTESGTETSADQLAG
+638 TETSADQLAG
-653 LTADEIAAEL
+653 LTVDEIATEL
-663 SAAEAAEERA
+663 STAEAAEEQA
-673 REELEVAANKLAAYD
+673 REELEDAANKLAVYD

-706 NERVVAAEEK
+706 TERVVNAKEK
-716 VSASADSASM
+716 VSVSADSASM

-739 WQKALN
+739 WQQAIN

-761 AMRNWEGAKAHLA
+761 AMRNWEGAKAHLV
-774 QLQKT
+774 QLQRT
-779 IRDAENRKLALT
+779 IREAENRKLALT

-798 GAAERLHKAEAQLE
+798 GAAERLHKAEAALE

-880 IGDQALETEHLSG
+880 IGDEALETEHLSG

-910 TARGQQGSTTAGE
+910 TAHGQQGSTAAGE

>member
-1 MMRIHGLYLHNIRGI
+1 MMRIHSLNLHNVRGI

-103 LKLHSPKKARLRG
+103 LKFQSPKKASLRG

-123 RSIISEYLDTDLL
+123 RVIISEYLDTDLL

-162 QSGHIWN
+162 QSGHIWY
-169 EGNGSANAT
+169 EGNGSVNTT
-178 AKDSGDATAKDTAGI
+178 AQDIAGTAI
-193 ASEIPENAGFFTV
+193 EIPENVDFSPV

-227 YSRYYTAK
+227 YARYYTAK
-235 TGKSAK
+235 TGKPAK

-246 EEELS
+246 EEELN
-251 AARSRYDEAKKQL
+251 AAQSRYDEAKKQL

-284 AGEIPNAEQEYAN
+284 AGEIPDAEHEYAN
-297 AEAAK
+297 SEAAK
-302 QNAETVQQRLSDAVD
+302 QNAETVQQRLSDAVE
-317 SVRQAMQQKNSQSEL
+317 SVRQAMQQKNSQLEL
-332 LEVRTALIDELE
+332 LEARTALIDELK

-353 SAQLQQAEETAAQEA
+353 SEQLQQAEEAARQEA

-378 NKADAKYRVQRD
+378 NKADAKYRAQRD

-395 RVSSNKLRN
+395 RVASSKLRN

-410 LRDLLDTV
+410 LRHLLDQV
-418 EGIDIKIAE
+418 EGIDTKIGE

-486 RDISLG
+486 REISLG
-492 SAVQSGAGEH
+492 SPVLSGAGEH

-517 LSDGMSLQFGDI
+517 LSDGMSVQFGDI
-529 TAVYRSAHREQED
+529 TAIYRSAQREQED
-542 SQSAV
+542 TQSAL
-547 SALEQSRAQLDELLR
+547 SALEQARAHLDELLR
-562 EFHCSDLESAEKIYT
+562 EFQCSDLESAEKIYT
-577 RCDALEG
+577 TCDALDG

-611 LDQYAKDGGAVD
+611 LDQYVNDGGVAD
-623 LGTEPGTAPTEPGTA
+623 SGTEPGTEIA
-638 PTESGTETSADQLAG
+638 TETSADQLAG
-653 LTADEIAAEL
+653 LTVDEIATEL
-663 SAAEAAEERA
+663 STAEAAEEQA
-673 REELEVAANKLAAYD
+673 REELEDAANKLAVYD

-706 NERVVAAEEK
+706 TERVVNAKEK
-716 VSASADSASM
+716 VSVSADSASM

-739 WQKALN
+739 WQQAIN

-761 AMRNWEGAKAHLA
+761 AMRNWEGAKAHLV
-774 QLQKT
+774 QLQRT
-779 IRDAENRKLALT
+779 IREAENRKLALT

-798 GAAERLHKAEAQLE
+798 GAAERLHKAEAALE

-831 RETLIRHRD
+831 RETLIWHRD

-880 IGDQALETEHLSG
+880 IGDEALETEHLSG

-910 TARGQQGSTTAGE
+910 TAHGQQGSTAAGE

>member
-1 MMRIHGLYLHNIRGI
+1 
-16 SQLEL
+16 
-21 SELPETGVVV
+21 
-31 IHGDNE
+31 
-37 AGKSTIMD
+37 
-45 AIDACL
+45 
-51 NYKYSGFPK
+51 
-60 DIKSLVPA
+60 
-68 DGSGWPEI
+68 
-76 RLDLSIGPYRME
+76 
-88 IYKQFSSSAASKKCE
+88 
-103 LKLHSPKKARLRG
+103 
-116 DEAENEF
+116 
-123 RSIISEYLDTDLL
+123 
-136 DALFVRQGK
+136 
-145 LHHSLAAA
+145 
-153 GIPSVESSL
+153 
-162 QSGHIWN
+162 
-169 EGNGSANAT
+169 
-178 AKDSGDATAKDTAGI
+178 
-193 ASEIPENAGFFTV
+193 
-206 SGTSTEQA
+206 
-214 QEESRLLAAVNAE
+214 
-227 YSRYYTAK
+227 
-235 TGKSAK
+235 
-241 ELKAA
+241 
-246 EEELS
+246 
-251 AARSRYDEAKKQL
+251 
-264 DHVAGYV
+264 
-271 AEYEELSEREKLA
+271 
-284 AGEIPNAEQEYAN
+284 
-297 AEAAK
+297 
-302 QNAETVQQRLSDAVD
+302 
-317 SVRQAMQQKNSQSEL
+317 MQQKNSQLEL
-332 LEVRTALIDELE
+332 LEARTALIDELK

-353 SAQLQQAEETAAQEA
+353 SEQLQQAEEAARQEA

-378 NKADAKYRVQRD
+378 NKADAKYRAQRD

-395 RVSSNKLRN
+395 RVASSKLRN

-410 LRDLLDTV
+410 LRHLLDQV
-418 EGIDIKIAE
+418 EGIDTKIGE

-486 RDISLG
+486 REISLG
-492 SAVQSGAGEH
+492 SPVLSGAGEH

-517 LSDGMSLQFGDI
+517 LSDGMSVQFGDI
-529 TAVYRSAHREQED
+529 TAIYRSAQREQED
-542 SQSAV
+542 TQSAL
-547 SALEQSRAQLDELLR
+547 SALEQARAHLDELLR
-562 EFHCSDLESAEKIYT
+562 EFQCSDLESAEKIYT
-577 RCDALEG
+577 TCDALDG

-611 LDQYAKDGGAVD
+611 LDQYVNDGGVAD
-623 LGTEPGTAPTEPGTA
+623 SGTEPGTEIA
-638 PTESGTETSADQLAG
+638 TETSADQLAG
-653 LTADEIAAEL
+653 LTVDEIATEL
-663 SAAEAAEERA
+663 STAEAAEEQA
-673 REELEVAANKLAAYD
+673 REELEDAANKLAVYD

-706 NERVVAAEEK
+706 TERVVNAKEK
-716 VSASADSASM
+716 VSVSADSASM

-739 WQKALN
+739 WQQAIN

-761 AMRNWEGAKAHLA
+761 AMRNWEGAKAHLV
-774 QLQKT
+774 QLQRT
-779 IRDAENRKLALT
+779 IREAENRKLALT

-798 GAAERLHKAEAQLE
+798 GAAERLHKAEAALE

-880 IGDQALETEHLSG
+880 IGDEALETEHLSG

-910 TARGQQGSTTAGE
+910 TAHGQQGSTAAGE

>member
-1 MMRIHGLYLHNIRGI
+1 MMRIHSLNLHNVRGI

-103 LKLHSPKKARLRG
+103 LKFQSPKKASLRG

-123 RSIISEYLDTDLL
+123 RAIISEYLDTDLL

-162 QSGHIWN
+162 QSGHIWY
-169 EGNGSANAT
+169 EVNGSVNTT
-178 AKDSGDATAKDTAGI
+178 AQDIAGTAI
-193 ASEIPENAGFFTV
+193 ENSENVDFSPV

-227 YSRYYTAK
+227 YARYYTAK
-235 TGKSAK
+235 TGKPAK

-246 EEELS
+246 EEELN
-251 AARSRYDEAKKQL
+251 AAQSRYDEAKKQL

-284 AGEIPNAEQEYAN
+284 AGEIPDAEHEYAN
-297 AEAAK
+297 SEAAK
-302 QNAETVQQRLSDAVD
+302 QNAETVQQRLSDAVE
-317 SVRQAMQQKNSQSEL
+317 SVRQAMQQKNSQLEL
-332 LEVRTALIDELE
+332 LEARTALIDELK

-353 SAQLQQAEETAAQEA
+353 SEQLQQAEEAARQEA

-378 NKADAKYRVQRD
+378 NKADAKYRAQRD

-395 RVSSNKLRN
+395 RVASSKLRN

-410 LRDLLDTV
+410 LRHLLDQV
-418 EGIDIKIAE
+418 EGIDTKIAE

-486 RDISLG
+486 REISLG
-492 SAVQSGAGEH
+492 SPVLSGAGEH

-517 LSDGMSLQFGDI
+517 LSDGMSVQFGDI
-529 TAVYRSAHREQED
+529 TAIYRSAQREQED
-542 SQSAV
+542 TQSAL
-547 SALEQSRAQLDELLR
+547 SALEQARAHLDELLR
-562 EFHCSDLESAEKIYT
+562 EFQCFDLESAEKIYT
-577 RCDALEG
+577 TCDALDG

-611 LDQYAKDGGAVD
+611 LDQYANDGGVAD
-623 LGTEPGTAPTEPGTA
+623 SGTEPGTEIA
-638 PTESGTETSADQLAG
+638 TETSADQLAG
-653 LTADEIAAEL
+653 LTVDEIATEL
-663 SAAEAAEERA
+663 STAEAAEEQA
-673 REELEVAANKLAAYD
+673 REELEDAANKLAVYD

-706 NERVVAAEEK
+706 TERVVNAKEK
-716 VSASADSASM
+716 VSVSADSASM

-739 WQKALN
+739 WQQAIN

-761 AMRNWEGAKAHLA
+761 AMRNWEGAKAHLV
-774 QLQKT
+774 QLQRT
-779 IRDAENRKLALT
+779 IREAENRKLALT

-880 IGDQALETEHLSG
+880 IGDEALETEHLSG

-910 TARGQQGSTTAGE
+910 TAHGQQGSTAEGE

-944 LRLMATLFSEIARQ
+944 LRLMATLFSEIVRQ

-979 YSMRELTAG
+979 YSIRELTAG

>member
-1 MMRIHGLYLHNIRGI
+1 MMRIHSLNLHNVRGI

-103 LKLHSPKKARLRG
+103 LKFQSPKKASLRG

-123 RSIISEYLDTDLL
+123 RVIISEYLDTDLL

-162 QSGHIWN
+162 QSGHIWY
-169 EGNGSANAT
+169 EGNGSVNTT
-178 AKDSGDATAKDTAGI
+178 AQDIAGTAI
-193 ASEIPENAGFFTV
+193 EIPENVDFSPV

-227 YSRYYTAK
+227 YARYYTAK
-235 TGKSAK
+235 TGKPAK

-246 EEELS
+246 EEELN
-251 AARSRYDEAKKQL
+251 AAQSRYDEAKKQL

-284 AGEIPNAEQEYAN
+284 AGEIPDAEHEYAN
-297 AEAAK
+297 SEAAK
-302 QNAETVQQRLSDAVD
+302 QNAETVQQRLSDAVE
-317 SVRQAMQQKNSQSEL
+317 SVRQAMQQKNSQLEL
-332 LEVRTALIDELE
+332 LEARTALIDELK

-353 SAQLQQAEETAAQEA
+353 SEQLQQAEEAARQEA

-378 NKADAKYRVQRD
+378 NKADAKYRAQRD

-395 RVSSNKLRN
+395 RVASSKLRN

-410 LRDLLDTV
+410 LRHLLDQV
-418 EGIDIKIAE
+418 EGIDTKIGE

-486 RDISLG
+486 REISLG
-492 SAVQSGAGEH
+492 SPVLSGAGEH

-517 LSDGMSLQFGDI
+517 LSDGMSVQFGDI
-529 TAVYRSAHREQED
+529 TAIYRSAQREQED
-542 SQSAV
+542 TQSAL
-547 SALEQSRAQLDELLR
+547 SALEQARAHLDELLR
-562 EFHCSDLESAEKIYT
+562 EFQCSDLESAEKIYT
-577 RCDALEG
+577 TCDALDG

-611 LDQYAKDGGAVD
+611 LDQYVNDGGVAD
-623 LGTEPGTAPTEPGTA
+623 SGTEPDTEIA
-638 PTESGTETSADQLAG
+638 TETSADQLAG
-653 LTADEIAAEL
+653 LTVDEIATEL
-663 SAAEAAEERA
+663 STAEAAEEQA
-673 REELEVAANKLAAYD
+673 REELEDAANKLAVYD

-706 NERVVAAEEK
+706 TERVVNAKEK
-716 VSASADSASM
+716 VSVSADSASM

-739 WQKALN
+739 WQQAIN

-761 AMRNWEGAKAHLA
+761 AMRNWEGAKAHLV
-774 QLQKT
+774 QLQRT
-779 IRDAENRKLALT
+779 IREAENRKLALT

-798 GAAERLHKAEAQLE
+798 GAAERLHKAEAALE

-880 IGDQALETEHLSG
+880 IGDEALETEHLSG

-910 TARGQQGSTTAGE
+910 TAHGQQGSTAAGE

>member
-1 MMRIHGLYLHNIRGI
+1 MMRIHSLNLHNVRGI

-103 LKLHSPKKARLRG
+103 LKFRSPKKASLRG

-123 RSIISEYLDTDLL
+123 RVIISEYLDTDLL

-162 QSGHIWN
+162 QSGHIWY
-169 EGNGSANAT
+169 EGNGSVNTT
-178 AKDSGDATAKDTAGI
+178 AQDIAGTAI
-193 ASEIPENAGFFTV
+193 ENSENVGFSPV
-206 SGTSTEQA
+206 SGTNTEQA

-227 YSRYYTAK
+227 YARYYTAK
-235 TGKSAK
+235 TGKPAK

-246 EEELS
+246 EEELN
-251 AARSRYDEAKKQL
+251 AAQSRYDEAKKQL

-284 AGEIPNAEQEYAN
+284 AGEIPDAEHEYAN
-297 AEAAK
+297 SEAAK
-302 QNAETVQQRLSDAVD
+302 QNAETVQQRLSDAVE

-332 LEVRTALIDELE
+332 LEARTALIDELE

-353 SAQLQQAEETAAQEA
+353 SEQLQQAEEAARQEA

-395 RVSSNKLRN
+395 RVASSKLRN

-410 LRDLLDTV
+410 LRHLLDQV
-418 EGIDIKIAE
+418 EGIDTKIAE

-486 RDISLG
+486 REISLG
-492 SAVQSGAGEH
+492 SPVLSGAGEH

-517 LSDGMSLQFGDI
+517 LSDGMSVQFGDI
-529 TAVYRSAHREQED
+529 TAIYRSAQREQED
-542 SQSAV
+542 TQSAL
-547 SALEQSRAQLDELLR
+547 SALEQARAHLDELLR
-562 EFHCSDLESAEKIYT
+562 EFYCSDLESAEKIYT
-577 RCDALEG
+577 TCDALDG

-611 LDQYAKDGGAVD
+611 LDQYANDGGVAD
-623 LGTEPGTAPTEPGTA
+623 SGTEPGAEIA
-638 PTESGTETSADQLAG
+638 TETSADQLAG
-653 LTADEIAAEL
+653 LTVDEIATEL
-663 SAAEAAEERA
+663 STAEAAEEQA
-673 REELEVAANKLAAYD
+673 REELEDAANKLAVYD

-706 NERVVAAEEK
+706 TERVVNAKEK
-716 VSASADSASM
+716 VSVSADSASM

-739 WQKALN
+739 WQQAIN
-745 EREAAQ
+745 ERKAAQ

-880 IGDQALETEHLSG
+880 IGDEALETEHLSG

-902 VRFAVAAL
+902 VRFAVAVL
-910 TARGQQGSTTAGE
+910 TARGQQSSTAAGE

>member
-169 EGNGSANAT
+169 EGTGSANAT
-178 AKDSGDATAKDTAGI
+178 AKDTGDATAKDKAGI
-193 ASEIPENAGFFTV
+193 ASESPENAGFFTV
-206 SGTSTEQA
+206 SGTNTEQA

-227 YSRYYTAK
+227 YARYYTAK

-251 AARSRYDEAKKQL
+251 AAQTRYDEAKKQL

-332 LEVRTALIDELE
+332 LEARTALIDELA

-353 SAQLQQAEETAAQEA
+353 STQLQQAEETAAQEA

-418 EGIDIKIAE
+418 KGIDTKIAE

-476 TVTVVDDTGS
+476 TVTVVDDAGS

-492 SAVQSGAGEH
+492 SSGQSGAGEH

-517 LSDGMSLQFGDI
+517 LSDGMSVQFGDI
-529 TAVYRSAHREQED
+529 TAVYRSAQREQED
-542 SQSAV
+542 SQSAL
-547 SALEQSRAQLDELLR
+547 SALEQARAHLDELLR

-577 RCDALEG
+577 KCDALDG

-600 DIDDVVQELAG
+600 DIDDAVQELAG
-611 LDQYAKDGGAVD
+611 LDQYAKDGGLAD
-623 LGTEPGTAPTEPGTA
+623 SGTEPGTA
-638 PTESGTETSADQLAG
+638 PTESGTEMSADQLAG

-663 SAAEAAEERA
+663 NAAEAAEEQA

-706 NERVVAAEEK
+706 IERVVAAEEK

-739 WQKALN
+739 WQQALN

-751 AAADDADVSM
+751 AAAEDADVSM

-825 HAAARL
+825 QAAARL

-880 IGDQALETEHLSG
+880 IGDEALATEHLSG

-910 TARGQQGSTTAGE
+910 TARGQQGSTAAGE

>member
-162 QSGHIWN
+162 QSGHFWN
-169 EGNGSANAT
+169 KNNGSANAT
-178 AKDSGDATAKDTAGI
+178 AKDTADI
-193 ASEIPENAGFFTV
+193 ASESPENAGFFTV
-206 SGTSTEQA
+206 SGTNTEQA

-227 YSRYYTAK
+227 YARYYTAK

-251 AARSRYDEAKKQL
+251 AAQTRYDEAKKQL

-332 LEVRTALIDELE
+332 LEARTALIDELA

-353 SAQLQQAEETAAQEA
+353 STQLQQAEETAAQEA

-418 EGIDIKIAE
+418 KGIDTKIAE

-476 TVTVVDDTGS
+476 TVTVVDDAGS

-492 SAVQSGAGEH
+492 SSGQSGAGEH

-517 LSDGMSLQFGDI
+517 LSDGMSVQFGDI
-529 TAVYRSAHREQED
+529 TAVYRSAQREQED
-542 SQSAV
+542 SQSAL
-547 SALEQSRAQLDELLR
+547 SALEQARAHLDELLR
-562 EFHCSDLESAEKIYT
+562 DFHCSDLESAEKIYT
-577 RCDALEG
+577 KCDALDG

-600 DIDDVVQELAG
+600 DIDGAVQELAG
-611 LDQYAKDGGAVD
+611 LDQYAKDGGLAD
-623 LGTEPGTAPTEPGTA
+623 SGTEPGTA
-638 PTESGTETSADQLAG
+638 PTESGTEMSADQLAG

-663 SAAEAAEERA
+663 NAAEAAEEQA
-673 REELEVAANKLAAYD
+673 REELEVAANKLAAND

-706 NERVVAAEEK
+706 TERVVAAEEK

-739 WQKALN
+739 WQQALN

-751 AAADDADVSM
+751 AAAEDADVSM

-825 HAAARL
+825 QAAARL

-880 IGDQALETEHLSG
+880 IGDEALATEHLSG

-910 TARGQQGSTTAGE
+910 TARGQQGSTAAGE

>member
-169 EGNGSANAT
+169 EGTGSANAT
-178 AKDSGDATAKDTAGI
+178 AKDTGDATAKDKAGI
-193 ASEIPENAGFFTV
+193 ASESPENAGFFTV
-206 SGTSTEQA
+206 SGTNTEQA

-227 YSRYYTAK
+227 YARYYTAK

-251 AARSRYDEAKKQL
+251 AAQTRYDEAKKQL

-332 LEVRTALIDELE
+332 LEARTALIDELA

-353 SAQLQQAEETAAQEA
+353 STQLQQAEETAAQEA

-418 EGIDIKIAE
+418 KGIDTKIAE

-476 TVTVVDDTGS
+476 TVTVVDDAGS

-492 SAVQSGAGEH
+492 SSGQSGAGEH

-517 LSDGMSLQFGDI
+517 LSDGMSVQFGDI
-529 TAVYRSAHREQED
+529 TAVYRSAQREQED
-542 SQSAV
+542 SQSAL
-547 SALEQSRAQLDELLR
+547 SALEQARAHLDELLR

-577 RCDALEG
+577 KCDALDG

-600 DIDDVVQELAG
+600 DIDDAVQELAG
-611 LDQYAKDGGAVD
+611 LDQYAKDGGLAD
-623 LGTEPGTAPTEPGTA
+623 SGTEPGTA
-638 PTESGTETSADQLAG
+638 PTESGTEMSADQLAG

-663 SAAEAAEERA
+663 NAAEAAEEQA

-706 NERVVAAEEK
+706 IERVVAAEEK

-739 WQKALN
+739 WQQALN

-751 AAADDADVSM
+751 AAAEDADVSM

-825 HAAARL
+825 QAAARL

-880 IGDQALETEHLSG
+880 IGDEALATEHLSG

-910 TARGQQGSTTAGE
+910 TARGQQGSTAAGE

-979 YSMRELTAG
+979 YSMRELTSG